1 MDKQKTRRAAPRLL
15 GRAAAWAAQL
25 WNEEHLHTLVR
36 GVQRFIICAVLARGT
51 VFGGYAPFGLAMAAA
66 LMADD
71 DLTKEDI
78 KELRD
83 FFNSRF

>member
-1 MDKQKTRRAAPRLL
+1 MQAIFGRRRPLSSL
-15 GRAAAWAAQL
+15 GPMGQ
-25 WNEEHLHTLVR
+25 
-36 GVQRFIICAVLARGT
+36 GV
-51 VFGGYAPFGLAMAAA
+51 AMAAA